1 MIRKRSYGD
10 ISFSVIN
17 GTFLLLLGI
26 VTLYPFLNLLAIS
39 FNDPLDTIKG
49 QVTLWPHH
57 FTLNNYKI
65 VFQNDAL
72 YSAVLMSVARTVIGT
87 TLSVLCTTML
97 AYTLSRKEYF
107 LRKPINM
114 IIVISMYVNGGL
126 IPGYLLIK
134 SLGLTNTFFV
144 YIIPGLVGVF
154 NVIIVRSYF
163 DQLPEGL
170 IESARIDGASDF
182 AILFKIIIPVS
193 LPVLA
198 TITLFIAVGH
208 WNSWFD
214 NYLYNTR
221 ENLNVLQYE
230 LMKILT
236 QSTAQVS
243 SEAAGYVDPDALAV
257 TTPQSIRATMTIV
270 ATFPI
275 LLVYPFLQK
284 YFIKGMTVGAMKE

>member
-243 SEAAGYVDPDALAV
+243 SEAAGYIDPDALAV

>member
-26 VTLYPFLNLLAIS
+26 VTIYPFLNLLAIS

-49 QVTLWPHH
+49 QVTLWPHQ

-65 VFQNDAL
+65 VFQNDSL

-182 AILFKIIIPVS
+182 AILFKIVIPVS

-214 NYLYNTR
+214 NYLYNTQ

-275 LLVYPFLQK
+275 LFVYPFLQK